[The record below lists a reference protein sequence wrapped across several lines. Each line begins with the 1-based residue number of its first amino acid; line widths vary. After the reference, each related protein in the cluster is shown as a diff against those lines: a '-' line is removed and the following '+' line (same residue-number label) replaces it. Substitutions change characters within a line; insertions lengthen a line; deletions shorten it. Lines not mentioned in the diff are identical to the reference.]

1 MNVMLTKHQILFFK
15 LSKSNLESDMMGF
28 KGMIRDVIMFYVG
41 FQLILGGASN
51 FTLGLI
57 LIISAVIFTIL
68 GFIIA
73 FGSG

>member
-1 MNVMLTKHQILFFK
+1 
-15 LSKSNLESDMMGF
+15 MGI
-28 KGMIRDVIMFYVG
+28 KGLIRDAIMFFVG
-41 FQLILGGASN
+41 MQLIFGGMDK

-57 LIISAVIFTIL
+57 LIITAIIFTIL

>member
-1 MNVMLTKHQILFFK
+1 
-15 LSKSNLESDMMGF
+15 MGF

-41 FQLILGGASN
+41 LQLIIGGMDRI
-51 FTLGLI
+51 TLGLI
-57 LIISAVIFTIL
+57 LIITAIIFTIL